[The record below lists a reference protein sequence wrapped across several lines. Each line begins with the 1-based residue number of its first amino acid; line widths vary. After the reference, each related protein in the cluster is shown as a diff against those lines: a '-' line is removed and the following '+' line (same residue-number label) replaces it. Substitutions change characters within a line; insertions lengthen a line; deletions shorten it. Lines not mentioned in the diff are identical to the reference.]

1 MKKQIFQVVCVVWS
15 LEETLANWKHL
26 VEFRE
31 DSIKDVSQETS
42 KARCLYHG
50 QEIQVPVR
58 AVRFDFGGV
67 DLKLV
72 EPLSQQGDPYS
83 DSLRAHGQGFH
94 HLEIYAEDAAA
105 LSARCESVKL
115 PIYEEISENGRYL
128 LFDFTDEM
136 GFAFTPRDHMTG
148 PCGPRDLQGRTV

>member
-58 AVRFDFGGV
+58 AVRFDS
-67 DLKLV
+67 
-72 EPLSQQGDPYS
+72 P
-83 DSLRAHGQGFH
+83 
-94 HLEIYAEDAAA
+94 
-105 LSARCESVKL
+105 
-115 PIYEEISENGRYL
+115 
-128 LFDFTDEM
+128 
-136 GFAFTPRDHMTG
+136 
-148 PCGPRDLQGRTV
+148 